1 MSKTSTTLSS
11 EQDTGE
17 GRTRAIW
24 DEMRATL
31 TIKTADGQITELDAF
46 EARHL
51 DWAINN
57 PDAFQKVC
65 RMAERADVAQQVQNI
80 QRMHRERWGVKF

>member
-1 MSKTSTTLSS
+1 MSKSSTTLHTDR
-11 EQDTGE
+11 DTDE

-24 DEMRATL
+24 DELRATL
-31 TIKTADGQITELDAF
+31 TIKTADGKITELDAF
-46 EARHL
+46 EAKHL

-57 PDAFQKVC
+57 PEAFQKVC
-65 RMAERADVAQQVQNI
+65 SMAARADVAQAVNTL